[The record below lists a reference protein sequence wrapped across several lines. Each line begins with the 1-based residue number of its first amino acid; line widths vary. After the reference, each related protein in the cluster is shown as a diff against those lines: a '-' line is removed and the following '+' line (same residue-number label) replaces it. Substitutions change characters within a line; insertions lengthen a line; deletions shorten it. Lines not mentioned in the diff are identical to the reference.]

1 MADID
6 YDKLGDAVA
15 RALKR
20 GGGSGGFS
28 AGGNNTGSGS
38 GGVNLEKFG
47 DSVKENLRTGVD
59 GFVDAAKTSVSTFQ
73 GLSKSGANFSND
85 IIGMNVA
92 AAQSR
97 MSLNDFANVIAN
109 NGKNMAGLGGS
120 VTRGAE
126 AFGKLSKGFF
136 DSNAGNE
143 LQQMGYTAKEVNEVL
158 ALQASTSRY
167 TMGVEGTAGA
177 KARESAAMLA
187 KEMDAIAKLTGKSKE
202 EQMEAAKKRSTDGQ
216 IEAKLRLI
224 GIEQGAEA
232 EAAAR
237 EGFQKQM
244 AAAEA
249 RGMGQMAKEM
259 FATGTVTSEEAA
271 TQYALLG
278 EAAQKTGEQMAHL
291 SKGNI
296 AAADAANKEAEAAN
310 AKNQRDPTLLRMA
323 AMGDAAG
330 SVGTILKKSTEDNMA
345 LHDSVMGLV
354 KGNTN
359 LLKSQDDYA
368 KALERI
374 RTDIAASQKGV
385 NAKGEQVS
393 GATQAVVATQIAGQ
407 NLGAGVAGAVEA
419 KNAKGESIAGSARR
433 LGAGVADV
441 EQRMAG
447 PGGNL
452 ATKIENAAIRGQNP
466 QAEPAPT
473 GNRVQDEANR
483 QQGGSTVDRT
493 IGSIVATSS
502 DVTNMTVTG
511 TLKIIGKTNI
521 AANADGGYV
530 SQPTLSTLAEEGP
543 EFVLNQGQMKD
554 TIAAAGMSGVKNI
567 LGKLPPP
574 DLDTKEDKF
583 KTIYESMKGM
593 APPRGNPT
601 GGMDGFDLSGI
612 TKAIST
618 APIKAPAVDMA
629 GISKAISM
637 PAKTEPNINM
647 AEMSKTISTS
657 ISSMTG
663 GESTTKRVQS
673 DDSKSAEKE
682 MSELKSKFNEDMA
695 ARKNILIEGMAVEDR
710 KFSKVQAV
718 MKADDEAIKL
728 KEEFSKK
735 QEELQKKIA
744 DGITWETSKK
754 QESLEETKKLVTEQL
769 SVTVQ
774 GQEARLSELEK
785 EEALKLIG
793 VEQGAEAENE
803 AREASSK
810 HQAAILA
817 SMVTQTEKVAADI
830 KSALPVDTE
839 FGDSDGSIKAQQET
853 ASTATASSVT
863 PAIDLNA
870 INLPG
875 FGAQMKAN
883 AASVPAAV
891 NKSAEKQ
898 ASPGKKINPETGEEY
913 TPVSDAKPKEEKP
926 AQRGGKTAALEDVV
940 KGLDMLNITMNK
952 LLSQSDELGRKQI
965 TALEKNPKNMY
976 S

>member
-1 MADID
+1 MAL
-6 YDKLGDAVA
+6 DKNDLSLMQQAFEN
-15 RALKR
+15 ALKSSNR
-20 GGGSGGFS
+20 NGGGFRAGGDNTGGGSS
-28 AGGNNTGSGS
+28 
-38 GGVNLEKFG
+38 VNLKNLGEDAKKGLEK
-47 DSVKENLRTGVD
+47 GVD
-59 GFVDAAKTSVSTFQ
+59 GFVEAAKTSVSTFQ

-97 MSLNDFANVIAN
+97 LSLNDFANVIAN

-126 AFGKLSKGFF
+126 AFGKLSKSFF
-136 DSNAGNE
+136 DSNAGDE

-167 TMGVEGTAGA
+167 TMSVEGTAGA
-177 KARESAAMLA
+177 KARESAASLA

-202 EQMEAAKKRSTDGQ
+202 EQMEAAKKRATDGQ

-232 EAAAR
+232 EKAAR

-291 SKGNI
+291 AKGNI
-296 AAADAANKEAEAAN
+296 VAAEAANKEAEAAN

-354 KGNTN
+354 KGNST
-359 LLKSQDDYA
+359 LLKSQEDYA
-368 KALERI
+368 KALATI
-374 RTDIAASQKGV
+374 RTDIVASQEGRPKPGG
-385 NAKGEQVS
+385 AQVS
-393 GATQAVVATQIAGQ
+393 GATQAVVAAQIAGQ
-407 NLGAGVAGAVEA
+407 NIGAGVAGAVEA
-419 KNAKGESIAGSARR
+419 KNAKGESIAGAARKG
-433 LGAGVADV
+433 GAELAGI
-441 EQRMAG
+441 EGRIAG

-452 ATKIENAAIRGQNP
+452 ATKIENAAILGQNP
-466 QAEPAPT
+466 KPGAAPT

-483 QQGGSTVDRT
+483 QQGGSTFDRALGGTVAKASNLANMVVDKLEVK
-493 IGSIVATSS
+493 G
-502 DVTNMTVTG
+502 
-511 TLKIIGKTNI
+511 LK
-521 AANADGGYV
+521 AHAEGGYV
-530 SQPTLSTLAEEGP
+530 SEPTLSTLAEKGP

-554 TIAAAGMSGVKNI
+554 TISAAGMSGVKNI

-574 DLDTKEDKF
+574 DLDKKDEGF
-583 KTIYESMKGM
+583 KTIYDSMKGLTQ
-593 APPRGNPT
+593 PRGNPT
-601 GGMDGFDLSGI
+601 GGMDGVDLNSI
-612 TKAIST
+612 
-618 APIKAPAVDMA
+618 
-629 GISKAISM
+629 
-637 PAKTEPNINM
+637 
-647 AEMSKTISTS
+647 SKTISTS
-657 ISSMTG
+657 ISSVTG

-673 DDSKSAEKE
+673 EDSKAAETDLKSVKNQYAEDRTALAAKFKE
-682 MSELKSKFNEDMA
+682 MMPDATVGERRRAMNSSDEGKALDEKYSALMKPLE
-695 ARKNILIEGMAVEDR
+695 KTIE
-710 KFSKVQAV
+710 
-718 MKADDEAIKL
+718 
-728 KEEFSKK
+728 
-735 QEELQKKIA
+735 
-744 DGITWETSKK
+744 DGIKWETTKK
-754 QESLEETKKLVTEQL
+754 QESIDETKKLITEELAITQ
-769 SVTVQ
+769 Q
-774 GQEARLSELEK
+774 GQEARLAELSNEEK
-785 EEALKLIG
+785 LKLIG
-793 VEQGAEAENE
+793 IVSGAEAENE
-803 AREASSK
+803 AREKYQAETA
-810 HQAAILA
+810 AAI
-817 SMVTQTEKVAADI
+817 EKHSGKIAADI
-830 KSALPVDTE
+830 KGAIPVDTE
-839 FGDSDGSIKAQQET
+839 FGDLDGAIKAQQDNAAKDT
-853 ASTATASSVT
+853 VSSGSIAT

-870 INLPG
+870 VNLPG

-891 NKSAEKQ
+891 NKPPERQ

-913 TPVSDAKPKEEKP
+913 SPVAEMKPKEEKP

-940 KGLDMLNITMNK
+940 KSLDMLNITMNK
-952 LLSQSDELGRKQI
+952 LLSQSEDLGRKQI
-965 TALEKNPKNMY
+965 SALEKNPKNMY

>member
-20 GGGSGGFS
+20 SGGGGGFS
-28 AGGNNTGSGS
+28 AGGSNTGGGSGS
-38 GGVNLEKFG
+38 VNLEKFG
-47 DSVKENLRTGVD
+47 DSVKENLKTGVD

-97 MSLNDFANVIAN
+97 LSLNDFANVIAN

-126 AFGKLSKGFF
+126 AFGKLSKSFF

-167 TMGVEGTAGA
+167 TMGVEGEAG
-177 KARESAAMLA
+177 KSSRRAAADLA

-202 EQMEAAKKRSTDGQ
+202 EQMEAAKKRATDGQ

-232 EAAAR
+232 EKAAR

-278 EAAQKTGEQMAHL
+278 EAAQKTGEQMGHL
-291 SKGNI
+291 AKGNI
-296 AAADAANKEAEAAN
+296 AAAEAANKEAEAAN

-354 KGNTN
+354 KGNST

-368 KALERI
+368 KALETI
-374 RTDIAASQKGV
+374 RTDIGKSQRGV
-385 NAKGEQVS
+385 NAKGEQVG
-393 GATQAVVATQIAGQ
+393 GATQGVIAAQIATQ

-452 ATKIENAAIRGQNP
+452 ATKIEKAAIEGQNP
-466 QAEPAPT
+466 QAAPATT

-493 IGSIVATSS
+493 IGSIVAKSS
-502 DVTNMTVTG
+502 NVTNMTVTG
-511 TLKIIGKTNI
+511 ILEILGKTNI
-521 AANADGGYV
+521 VANADGGYI
-530 SQPTLSTLAEEGP
+530 SEPTLSTLAEKGP

-554 TIAAAGMSGVKNI
+554 TISAAGMSGVKNI

-574 DLDTKEDKF
+574 DLDKKDEGF
-583 KTIYESMKGM
+583 KTIYDSMKGLTQQ
-593 APPRGNPT
+593 RGNPT
-601 GGMDGFDLSGI
+601 GGMDGVDLNSI
-612 TKAIST
+612 
-618 APIKAPAVDMA
+618 
-629 GISKAISM
+629 
-637 PAKTEPNINM
+637 
-647 AEMSKTISTS
+647 SKTISTS
-657 ISSMTG
+657 ISSVTG
-663 GESTTKRVQS
+663 GESATKRVQS
-673 DDSKSAEKE
+673 DDSKAAETDLKSVKNQYAEDRTALAAKFKE
-682 MSELKSKFNEDMA
+682 MMPDATVGERRRAMNSSDEGKALDEKYSALMKPLE
-695 ARKNILIEGMAVEDR
+695 KTIE
-710 KFSKVQAV
+710 
-718 MKADDEAIKL
+718 
-728 KEEFSKK
+728 
-735 QEELQKKIA
+735 
-744 DGITWETSKK
+744 DGIKWETAKK
-754 QESLEETKKLVTEQL
+754 QESVDETKKLITEEL
-769 SVTVQ
+769 AMTIQ
-774 GQEARLSELEK
+774 GQEARLSEIEK

-793 VEQGAEAENE
+793 LTEGAEAENE
-803 AREASSK
+803 AREKYQAETA
-810 HQAAILA
+810 AAI
-817 SMVTQTEKVAADI
+817 EKHSGKIAADI
-830 KSALPVDTE
+830 KGAIPVDTA
-839 FGDSDGSIKAQQET
+839 SSGSIA
-853 ASTATASSVT
+853 T

-870 INLPG
+870 VNLPG

-891 NKSAEKQ
+891 NKPPERQ

-913 TPVSDAKPKEEKP
+913 SPVAEMKPKEEKP

-940 KGLDMLNITMNK
+940 KSLDMLNITMNK
-952 LLSQSDELGRKQI
+952 LLSQSEDLGRKQI
-965 TALEKNPKNMY
+965 SAMEKNPKNMY

>member
-20 GGGSGGFS
+20 GGGGFS
-28 AGGNNTGSGS
+28 AGGTNTGSGS

-47 DSVKENLRTGVD
+47 DSVKENLKTGVD

-97 MSLNDFANVIAN
+97 MSLNDFANVIAT

-167 TMGVEGTAGA
+167 TMGVEGTAGV

-224 GIEQGAEA
+224 GIEQGAAA

-244 AAAEA
+244 ASAEA

-296 AAADAANKEAEAAN
+296 VAAEAANKEAEAAN

-368 KALERI
+368 KALATI

-385 NAKGEQVS
+385 NAQGKQVS
-393 GATQAVVATQIAGQ
+393 GATQGVVAAQIAGQ

-419 KNAKGESIAGSARR
+419 ENKKGESIAGSARR
-433 LGAGVADV
+433 LGAGVVDV

-452 ATKIENAAIRGQNP
+452 ATKIENAAKLGQNP
-466 QAEPAPT
+466 QAEPSPT

-493 IGSIVATSS
+493 IGSIVAKSS

-511 TLKIIGKTNI
+511 TLKILGKTNI
-521 AANADGGYV
+521 AENADGGYV

-543 EFVLNQGQMKD
+543 EFVLNQGQMRD
-554 TIAAAGMSGVKNI
+554 TISAAGMAGVKNI

-583 KTIYESMKGM
+583 KTIYDSMKGM

-601 GGMDGFDLSGI
+601 GGMDGVDLS
-612 TKAIST
+612 
-618 APIKAPAVDMA
+618 

-637 PAKTEPNINM
+637 PAKTEPTINM

-657 ISSMTG
+657 ISSMTS
-663 GESTTKRVQS
+663 GESTTKRVQT
-673 DDSKSAEKE
+673 DDSKGAEKE
-682 MSELKSKFNEDMA
+682 MSELKAKFNEDMA

-718 MKADDEAIKL
+718 MKADDEAIKI

-744 DGITWETSKK
+744 DGITWETTKK
-754 QESLEETKKLVTEQL
+754 QEAVEETKKLITEELAVTL
-769 SVTVQ
+769 Q
-774 GQEARLSELEK
+774 GQEARLSVIEK

-793 VEQGAEAENE
+793 IEQGAEAENA
-803 AREASSK
+803 AREKYQKDTSLLNM
-810 HQAAILA
+810 AAIGA
-817 SMVTQTEKVAADI
+817 EEPEAAMGAG
-830 KSALPVDTE
+830 KYSAP
-839 FGDSDGSIKAQQET
+839 
-853 ASTATASSVT
+853 T

-891 NKSAEKQ
+891 NKPTEEAKAQ
-898 ASPGKKINPETGEEY
+898 AAAKEQAGKTTAAVK
-913 TPVSDAKPKEEKP
+913 DKEEQP